1 MQFYVLEILMVK
13 KSLLLASLLFAAPT
27 LFAAGSLST
36 LKYGLT
42 SIDNDD
48 GFDFSKHSFRAD
60 AMFDQGSIIK
70 PRVGF
75 GYISIDESKAEGG
88 VSGAL
93 QFDVEGVYEVESRYL
108 LTPYLFAGMGYE
120 YVMDSRPNFDSQFF
134 IDGGMGLRYPLPNS
148 INLVTELKAMHMLKS
163 NSNQDAEFA
172 FYIGVGIPFGR
183 TVSPQDSD
191 RDGVYDYADMCPNSP
206 LGSQVDLS
214 GCPPKQTTLAVDSD
228 GDTIPDSRDICPNTP
243 PGVGVND
250 RGCPV
255 RASVQAKAFHGVEPT
270 MLGDSVVTSTPVV
283 GEVIGEVVTTGTTSE
298 VLGEVISE
306 VPAKV
311 PAVAA
316 IDSDHDGVKDSLD
329 QCANTPKGFT
339 VNSIG
344 CAVKKNLDVRFEPN
358 SFNVTPA
365 SKSAIQAFA
374 KFLKRYPNA
383 NVKIVGYTDTSGN
396 RARNRLISEKRAQRV
411 KQLLVGYGISAS
423 RMTAIGKGDLNP
435 IATNDTTEG
444 REQNRRV
451 EVEIR

>member
-1 MQFYVLEILMVK
+1 MIK
-13 KSLLLASLLFAAPT
+13 KSLLLATLLLSTQT
-27 LFAAGSLST
+27 LFATGSLST

-48 GFDFSKHSFRAD
+48 GFDFSKHSFRVD
-60 AMFDQGSIIK
+60 AMFDQGYIVK

-75 GYISIDESKAEGG
+75 GYISIDESEAEGG
-88 VSGAL
+88 VSSVL
-93 QFDVEGVYEVESRYL
+93 QFDAEGVYEVESRYL
-108 LTPYLFAGMGYE
+108 LTPYLFAGVGYE
-120 YVMDSRPNFDSQFF
+120 YVMDSRPNFDSQFY
-134 IDGGMGLRYPLPNS
+134 IDGGVGLRYPLPNS
-148 INLVTELKAMHMLKS
+148 INLVTELKALHMLKS
-163 NSNQDAEFA
+163 NSSQDAEFA

-183 TVSPQDSD
+183 TSTPQDSD

-206 LGSQVDLS
+206 FGSQVDLS
-214 GCPPKQTTLAVDSD
+214 GCPVKQTALTLDSD
-228 GDTIPDSRDICPNTP
+228 GDTVPDGVDVCPNTP
-243 PGVGVND
+243 VGVGVND

-255 RASVQAKAFHGVEPT
+255 RAAVQARAFNGSEPT
-270 MLGDSVVTSTPVV
+270 VLGDSALTGSVPVI
-283 GEVIGEVVTTGTTSE
+283 GEVIGEAVTTGTA
-298 VLGEVISE
+298 GEVVSE
-306 VPAKV
+306 VPVKSV
-311 PAVAA
+311 
-316 IDSDHDGVKDSLD
+316 DSDHDGVKDSLD

-344 CAVKKNLDVRFEPN
+344 CAVKKNLDVRFEPD

-411 KQLLVGYGISAS
+411 KQLLVSYGVSSS
-423 RMTAIGKGDLNP
+423 RMQAIGKGDLNP
-435 IATNDTTEG
+435 IATNDTAQG